1 MAGDGLSGAR
11 IVCGAC
17 GAEYLLPADLARP
30 GAAVRCP
37 DCGVP
42 FRAYDPGEAR
52 AFDAPLDSWA
62 EARPGGLAAV
72 RAARDEGRF
81 WAEHGA
87 SLVDAFAEVAQVGG
101 ADAAQVA
108 AFQAALAELLG
119 PGAPLFG

>member
-17 GAEYLLPADLARP
+17 GAEYLLPPDLARP
-30 GAAVRCP
+30 GGFVRCP

-42 FRAYDPGEAR
+42 FRAYDPAAAR
-52 AFDAPLDSWA
+52 ALAAPLARWA
-62 EARPGGLAAV
+62 DARPGGIAAV
-72 RAARDEGRF
+72 RATRDAGRF

-87 SLVDAFAEVAQVGG
+87 SLVAEFAGVAQAGG
-101 ADAAQVA
+101 ADTPAVA